1 MPKTFNSTY
10 FCEALNF
17 LPKIALLLFTLLCF
31 TNLYSQTYEQGSTN
45 FAAPKKYDANS
56 TTRILFIFDDSFSMF
71 GKWGNGTKI
80 DVSKKLMGEFL
91 DSLKNT
97 PKLQLALR
105 CYGHQTP
112 FRPNR
117 NCQDSK
123 LEVPFDSAF
132 INCKKIKDRINKL
145 QPTGTTPIAY
155 SLGESANDF
164 PPCDNCRNIVILIT
178 DGIEECD
185 GDPCAVSLA
194 LQKKGIFLR
203 PFIIGVGLDVKFAD
217 VFGCMGKF
225 YDVSNE
231 ANFKQVMKLV
241 FIEAISQTTVQ
252 VNLLDTYKKPSETDV
267 TMTFYNQKTGEVK
280 YNYLHTLN
288 HRGNP
293 DTLVLDPDVTYKM
306 VVHTIPPQVKENIVL
321 QKGKHNIIPLD
332 APQGYLNL
340 QTDGPLVYKSLQ
352 CIVRKSGQENTLN
365 VQDFGATE
373 KYIIGKYDLEILS
386 LPRIKLPNIDIKQ
399 SSTNLIKIPSAG
411 TLSINKGGLGYGSV
425 YLENGK
431 KIEWVCNLI
440 EGQQAEVFYLQPG
453 NYRVEFRLK
462 TQLESEK
469 TVEKKFTIESNKT
482 TAISLF

>member
-1 MPKTFNSTY
+1 LKSTGY
-10 FCEALNF
+10 IFVFCFLCLALYICSAQGYE
-17 LPKIALLLFTLLCF
+17 KSSKDFT
-31 TNLYSQTYEQGSTN
+31 T
-45 FAAPKKYDANS
+45 KKNIDANT
-56 TTRILFIFDDSFSMF
+56 TTRILFIFDDSFSMY
-71 GKWGNGTKI
+71 GKWGNGNKI

-97 PKLQLALR
+97 PKLQVALR

-123 LEVPFDSAF
+123 LEVPFDSAST
-132 INCKKIKDRINKL
+132 NCKKIKDRINKL

-164 PPCDNCRNIVILIT
+164 PPCENCRNIVVLIT

-185 GDPCAVSLA
+185 GDPCAVSMA

-231 ANFKQVMKLV
+231 ANFKNVMKLV
-241 FIEAISQTTVQ
+241 FIEAITQTTAQ
-252 VNLLDTYKKPSETDV
+252 VNLNDTYKKPSETDV
-267 TMTFYNQKTGEVK
+267 TMTFYNQNTGEIM

-293 DTLVLDPDVTYKM
+293 DTLVLDPEVTYKM

-332 APQGYLNL
+332 APQGYLTV
-340 QTDGPLVYKSLQ
+340 QTEGANVYKSLSL
-352 CIVRKSGQENTLN
+352 IVRKSGEMNTLN
-365 VQDFGATE
+365 VQEVGLSD
-373 KYIIGKYDLEILS
+373 KYITGKYDLEILT
-386 LPRIKLPNIDIKQ
+386 LPRIKLQNVEVKQ
-399 SSTNLIKIPSAG
+399 SSTNTIKIPSAG
-411 TLSINKGGLGYGSV
+411 TFGVNKGGLGIGSI

-431 KIEWVCNLI
+431 KLEWVCNLN
-440 EGQQAEVFYLQPG
+440 ETQETEVFYLQPG

-462 TQLESEK
+462 TQPESEK
-469 TVEKKFTIESNKT
+469 SVEKKFTITSNKLT
-482 TAISLF
+482 QLSIF

>member
-1 MPKTFNSTY
+1 V
-10 FCEALNF
+10 
-17 LPKIALLLFTLLCF
+17 
-31 TNLYSQTYEQGSTN
+31 
-45 FAAPKKYDANS
+45 DAN
-56 TTRILFIFDDSFSMF
+56 TITRILFIFDDSFSMYE
-71 GKWGNGTKI
+71 KWGSGNKTDI
-80 DVSKKLMGEFL
+80 SKKLMGEFL

-97 PKLQLALR
+97 PKLQVALR

-112 FRPNR
+112 YRPNR

-123 LEVPFDSAF
+123 LEVPFDMALT
-132 INCKKIKDRINKL
+132 NCKKIKDRINKL
-145 QPTGTTPIAY
+145 QPMGTTPIAY

-164 PPCDNCRNIVILIT
+164 PPCDNCRNIIVLIT
-178 DGIEECD
+178 DGIEQCD
-185 GDPCAVSLA
+185 GDPCAISMA

-231 ANFKQVMKLV
+231 ANFKNVMKLV
-241 FIEAISQTTVQ
+241 FIEALTQTTVQ
-252 VNLLDTYKKPSETDV
+252 VNLNDIYKKPSETDV
-267 TMTFYNQKTGEVK
+267 TMTFYNQKTGEIM

-332 APQGYLNL
+332 APQGYLSV
-340 QTDGPLVYKSLQ
+340 QTEGANAYKSLSF
-352 CIVRKSGQENTLN
+352 IVRKSGEMNTLN
-365 VQDFGATE
+365 VQEVGLSD
-373 KYIIGKYDLEILS
+373 KYICGKYDLEILT
-386 LPRIKLPNIDIKQ
+386 LPRIKLQNVEIKQ
-399 SSTNLIKIPSAG
+399 SSTNSIKIPSAG
-411 TLSINKGGLGYGSV
+411 SFGVNKGGLGIGSI

-431 KIEWVCNLI
+431 KLEWVCNLN
-440 EGQQAEVFYLQPG
+440 ESLETEVFYLQPG

-462 TQLESEK
+462 TQPESEK
-469 TVEKKFTIESNKT
+469 SVEKKFTITSNKLT
-482 TAISLF
+482 QLSIF

>member
-1 MPKTFNSTY
+1 MCNSLFSQVY
-10 FCEALNF
+10 EKEAKDF
-17 LPKIALLLFTLLCF
+17 SA
-31 TNLYSQTYEQGSTN
+31 SQ
-45 FAAPKKYDANS
+45 KYDAN
-56 TTRILFIFDDSFSMF
+56 TITRILFIFDDSFSMY
-71 GKWGNGTKI
+71 GGWGSGTKI
-80 DVSKKLMGEFL
+80 DISKKLMGEFL

-97 PKLQLALR
+97 PKLQVALR

-123 LEVPFDSAF
+123 LEVPFDAALT
-132 INCKKIKDRINKL
+132 NCKKIKDRINKL
-145 QPTGTTPIAY
+145 QPMGTTPIAY

-164 PPCDNCRNIVILIT
+164 PPCDNCRNLVILIT

-194 LQKKGIFLR
+194 LQKKGVFLR

-241 FIEAISQTTVQ
+241 FIEALSQTTVQ

-267 TMTFYNQKTGEVK
+267 TMTFYNQKTGAVM

-293 DTLVLDPDVTYKM
+293 DTLVLDPDVIYKM

-321 QKGKHNIIPLD
+321 QKGKHNTVSLD
-332 APQGYLNL
+332 APQGFLNV
-340 QTDGPLVYKSLQ
+340 QTETINMYKSLSYM
-352 CIVRKSGQENTLN
+352 VRKSGEMNTLN
-365 VQDFGATE
+365 VQEVGSTE
-373 KYIIGKYDLEILS
+373 KYITGKYDLEILT
-386 LPRIKLPNIDIKQ
+386 LPRIKLQDIEIKQ
-399 SSTNLIKIPSAG
+399 SSTNTIKIKAAG
-411 TLSINKGGLGYGSV
+411 IFSVNKGGIGYGSIYV
-425 YLENGK
+425 ENGK
-431 KIEWVCNLI
+431 KLEWVCNLN
-440 EGQQAEVFYLQPG
+440 EQQAEVFYLQPG

-462 TQLESEK
+462 TQLESEN
-469 TVEKKFTIESNKT
+469 TVEKKFKIESNQT

>member
-1 MPKTFNSTY
+1 V
-10 FCEALNF
+10 ALKF
-17 LPKIALLLFTLLCF
+17 LPKITLLCFTLLCF
-31 TNLYSQTYEQGSTN
+31 TNLHSQTYEQGGTN

-132 INCKKIKDRINKL
+132 TNCKKIKDRINRL

-194 LQKKGIFLR
+194 LQKKGVFLR

-293 DTLVLDPDVTYKM
+293 DTLVLDPDITYKM

-340 QTDGPLVYKSLQ
+340 QTEGPIVYKSLS
-352 CIVRKSGQENTLN
+352 CIVRKGGQENTLN

-373 KYIIGKYDLEILS
+373 KYITGKYDLEILS